1 MALRDIIFLA
11 VLFFAVFLSIGKEK
25 LTLVGGLTGGLIA
38 CGIYLGAG
46 FTGIAMLGTFFIL
59 GTLATSL
66 GMKTKHMLGVA
77 EHDKGRRTAGQVI
90 ANGGIAGILGLLAWI
105 YPHQSNILAVMMAAS
120 LSSATADTLSSELGT
135 VYGKRFYNILTL
147 CKDKRGANGV
157 ISAEGTLAGI
167 AGSFIIAAV
176 YSIGFT
182 FSSSFIWIVLA
193 GTLGNFADSLL
204 GATLERKGYIGNN
217 TVNLLNTLTAAI
229 LALPASVF
237 VSSASL

>member
-11 VLFFAVFLSIGKEK
+11 VLFFTVFLSIGKEK
-25 LTLVGGLTGGLIA
+25 LTLAGGLTGGLIA

-182 FSSSFIWIVLA
+182 FSSFIWIVLA